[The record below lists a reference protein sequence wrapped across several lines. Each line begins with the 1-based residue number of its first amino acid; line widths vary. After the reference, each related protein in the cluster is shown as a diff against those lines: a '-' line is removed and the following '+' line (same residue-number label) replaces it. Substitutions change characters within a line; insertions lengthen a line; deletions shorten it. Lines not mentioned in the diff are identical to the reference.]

1 MPVPADDVPPLPPWP
16 PRMFAIEFGDTS
28 RFPTPKV
35 TTPPADPPSPPRPP
49 LPAELA
55 APFPPWPP
63 HNRVIMLPSIVAD
76 GVPFTRMPT
85 ASPPSVPRPPG
96 VGGVRPFEATTFWMV
111 LERMEAD
118 CKFVT

>member
-1 MPVPADDVPPLPPWP
+1 VATCLTFSRFLSRSPPSPPMPVPADDVPPFPPWP
-16 PRMFAIEFGDTS
+16 PRTFAIEFDDTS
-28 RFPTPKV
+28 RLPTPKV

-63 HNRVIMLPSIVAD
+63 HSRVIILPSIVAD

-85 ASPPSVPRPPG
+85 A
-96 VGGVRPFEATTFWMV
+96 
-111 LERMEAD
+111 
-118 CKFVT
+118 